1 MTPQK
6 RIPLPLLGAATG
18 LILASLATGAQA
30 ACYVEF
36 KAKKDNP
43 LQLFHE
49 VVQIQGPCTQA
60 NARAQLQQR
69 LAQQGI
75 TLLKVM
81 SVRDE

>member
-1 MTPQK
+1 MFRPRT
-6 RIPLPLLGAATG
+6 RLVAAMTG

-30 ACYVEF
+30 ACLVEF

-49 VVQIQGPCTQA
+49 VVRIEGPCTQA
-60 NARAQLQQR
+60 NARAQLQER
-69 LAQQGI
+69 LARQGI

>member
-1 MTPQK
+1 MT
-6 RIPLPLLGAATG
+6 RMFRTPLGLLGAAISLT
-18 LILASLATGAQA
+18 LASLAASAEA

-49 VVQIQGPCTQA
+49 VVRIEGPCTPD

-69 LAQQGI
+69 LARQGI

>member
-1 MTPQK
+1 MTPRK
-6 RIPLPLLGAATG
+6 RIPLSLLGAATG

-49 VVQIQGPCTQA
+49 VVRIEGPCTQA

-69 LAQQGI
+69 LARQGI

>member
-1 MTPQK
+1 MTPHK

>member
-1 MTPQK
+1 MT
-6 RIPLPLLGAATG
+6 RIFRTPLGRLGAATG
-18 LILASLATGAQA
+18 LILASLATSAQA

-49 VVQIQGPCTQA
+49 VVQIEGPCTQA
-60 NARAQLQQR
+60 NARAQLEQR
-69 LAQQGI
+69 LARQGI